1 MSESKCYNCGKDIP
15 TEDLVMKDV
24 STGTYGSSRKP
35 FHSACYK
42 IYRSYRRKKEF
53 IEYTTLADGIFLMLA
68 CVFVYASRDIVSLA
82 FLGSTIAIAIGIGYA
97 WFKLEK

>member
-1 MSESKCYNCGKDIP
+1 MAHH
-15 TEDLVMKDV
+15 
-24 STGTYGSSRKP
+24 GS
-35 FHSACYK
+35 HSIVHAIK
-42 IYRSYRRKKEF
+42 FTVPIRRKKEF